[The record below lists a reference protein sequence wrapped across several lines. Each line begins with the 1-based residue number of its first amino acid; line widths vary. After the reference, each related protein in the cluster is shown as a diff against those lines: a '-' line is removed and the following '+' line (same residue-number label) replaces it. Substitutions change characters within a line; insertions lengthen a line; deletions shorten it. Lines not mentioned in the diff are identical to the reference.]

1 MNKPLTP
8 HPPTARG
15 GGPLPLPQGER
26 GCCGAAASP
35 IPSPLVGEGGGP
47 DLESGA
53 PGEGALLGAGLARRT
68 EEPFGVYVH
77 WPFCRAKCPYC
88 DFNSHVR
95 HGGVDEARFLAAYL
109 RELEHFASLA
119 PQRRVTSI
127 FFGGGTP
134 SLMGAGIVEAII
146 DAIAGHWSLEPNAEI
161 TLEANPT
168 SVEAERFAGYRAAGV
183 NRLSLGVQAL
193 DDASLKALGRQHSA
207 QEALSALALAKR
219 HFDRVSFDL
228 IYARE
233 GQTARAWAE
242 ELRHALGYA
251 ADHLSLYQLTIEEGT
266 PFAARHEAGTLHIPN
281 GARARALYLL
291 TQELCEA
298 AGLPAYEVSNHARS
312 GSESRHNLL
321 YWRGHDYAGIG
332 PGAHSRISASG
343 TKRALSAI
351 KSPEGWLAKVEA
363 RGHGLASEE
372 TLSAEEAADEYLLM
386 ALRLSEGLD
395 LAQLAAIDGRVIDEE
410 RVNALESQGLIT
422 RKGGRLAATPKG
434 RLVLNRLILEL
445 AA

>member
-1 MNKPLTP
+1 MRNNLTLTP
-8 HPPTARG
+8 HPRSAVYV
-15 GGPLPLPQGER
+15 
-26 GCCGAAASP
+26 A
-35 IPSPLVGEGGGP
+35 
-47 DLESGA
+47 
-53 PGEGALLGAGLARRT
+53 
-68 EEPFGVYVH
+68 EPFGVYMH

-109 RELEHFASLA
+109 RELDHFASLA
-119 PQRRVTSI
+119 PRRSVTSI

-134 SLMGAGIVEAII
+134 SLMVAGTVRAII
-146 DAIAGHWSLEPNAEI
+146 DAIAGHWSLERDAEI

-193 DDASLKALGRQHSA
+193 DDASLKALGRQHSVA
-207 QEALSALALAKR
+207 EALEALALAKR

-233 GQTARAWAE
+233 GQTAKGWAS
-242 ELRHALGYA
+242 ELSRALGYA

-281 GARARALYLL
+281 GALARALYLL
-291 TQELCEA
+291 TQELCET
-298 AGLPAYEVSNHARS
+298 AGLPAYEVSNHARP

-321 YWRGHDYAGIG
+321 YWRGQDYAGIG
-332 PGAHSRISASG
+332 PGAHSRIVTGGA
-343 TKRALSAI
+343 KRALSAI
-351 KSPEGWLAKVEA
+351 KSPEGWLAEVEA
-363 RGHGLASEE
+363 RGHGVDSDE

-395 LAQLAAIDGRVIDEE
+395 LTRLAAIDGRVLGEE
-410 RVNALESQGLIT
+410 RVRALESQGLIT
-422 RKGGRLAATPKG
+422 RKGDRLATTPSG

-445 AA
+445 AV

>member
-1 MNKPLTP
+1 
-8 HPPTARG
+8 
-15 GGPLPLPQGER
+15 
-26 GCCGAAASP
+26 
-35 IPSPLVGEGGGP
+35 
-47 DLESGA
+47 
-53 PGEGALLGAGLARRT
+53 
-68 EEPFGVYVH
+68 VH

-109 RELEHFASLA
+109 RELDHFASLA
-119 PQRRVTSI
+119 PRRNVTSI

-134 SLMGAGIVEAII
+134 SLMGTGTVSAIV
-146 DAIAGHWSLEPNAEI
+146 DSIANHWTLERDAEI

-168 SVEAERFAGYRAAGV
+168 SVEAERFAGYRAAGG

-207 QEALSALALAKR
+207 AEALEALALAKR

-233 GQTARAWAE
+233 GQTAKAWAE
-242 ELRHALGYA
+242 ELSHALGFA

-266 PFAARHEAGTLHIPN
+266 PFAARHAAGTLRVPN
-281 GARARALYLL
+281 GALARALYLL
-291 TQELCEA
+291 TQELCEE
-298 AGLPAYEVSNHARS
+298 AGLPAYEVSNHARQ

-332 PGAHSRISASG
+332 PGAHSRIAFSG
-343 TKRALSAI
+343 AKRALSAT
-351 KSPEGWLAKVEA
+351 KSPEGWLAEVEA
-363 RGHGLASEE
+363 RGQGLESDEA
-372 TLSAEEAADEYLLM
+372 LSPEAAADEYLLM

-395 LAQLAAIDGRVIDEE
+395 LARLAAIDGRILDEE
-410 RVNALESQGLIT
+410 RLSALESQGLIT
-422 RKGGRLAATPKG
+422 RIGGRLAATPSG